1 MPKRKPGTSLSP
13 MLSPNYHA
21 HPLAPLFSAMPEREY
36 PSGRPSVAASG
47 VREPERLEF
56 SLHDEVDPSDFIVIV
71 HNRGYA
77 EVIMVSPMEPM
88 NRVGAVIVRN
98 PAGDDYAWFLY
109 FAHRSWSGKPIR
121 AAIKHTAFPISEWGG
136 PASNLDDALRQVARA
151 HAMGDR
157 HPELKKVIKL
167 AKDHKRLPNLPERK
181 LFAEEK
187 RLGADYPFF
196 SPAFICPL
204 TIIPAENRL
213 IPLPPYSGNGDGRQY
228 NTELMRSVLTRK
240 KGKCIFFNCNAEAIG
255 GHLIPK
261 GWMSQDLAAN
271 GEVYSAPYLSKL
283 RRKKFQGI
291 PKDYLSE
298 EDIYRFMPTGINE
311 TFVGSFSC
319 KTHDDG
325 LFKPVDTP
333 NFDTGVTRNLNLMNL
348 RTVSWKLWR
357 AILEV
362 DSLRRMTDRH
372 PDFNPLNQ
380 VKIGQMLSNIVGLI
394 QVKVALEDCL
404 RSATCALCI
413 GKGCRLFT
421 HDVYPLGGKPSVAV
435 ADCCDGDMS
444 PLSEGATKRFPYWW
458 AYHVIPASE
467 GTVAVCSYITD
478 QVERIDAISQVRRH
492 LATLGQT
499 DLRLLQ
505 QQFSKDILENCGNIV
520 IGKSVWEGWDED
532 KQSAILHHYTTIPDM
547 DVDDNAGTV
556 VIKGMS
562 SPDLSTPCPDDVNLF
577 DR

>member
-1 MPKRKPGTSLSP
+1 
-13 MLSPNYHA
+13 MLSPNYPS
-21 HPLAPLFSAMPEREY
+21 HPLEPLFSAIPEREY
-36 PSGRPSVAASG
+36 ASRRPSVAAAG
-47 VREPERLEF
+47 LREPELIEF
-56 SLHDEVDPSDFIVIV
+56 ALHDDVDPNEFIVIV
-71 HNRGYA
+71 YNSGCT
-77 EVIMVSPMEPM
+77 EVVMVSPLEPM
-88 NRVGAVIVRN
+88 NRVGAVIGRN
-98 PAGDDYAWFLY
+98 PAGADYAWFLY
-109 FAHRSWSGKPIR
+109 FAYRSWSGKPIR

-151 HAMGDR
+151 HAMGGK
-157 HPELKKVIKL
+157 HPTLKKIIKM

-187 RLGADYPFF
+187 KLGADYPFF

-213 IPLPPYSGNGDGRQY
+213 IPLPPYSGSGDGRQY
-228 NTELMRSVLTRK
+228 STELMRSVLTRK
-240 KGKCIFFNCNAEAIG
+240 KGKCICFNCNAEAIG

-261 GWMSQDLAAN
+261 GWMFPDLAAN

-291 PKDYLSE
+291 PTDYLSE
-298 EDIYRFMPTGINE
+298 EDIYRFKPTGINE

-319 KTHDDG
+319 KAHDDG

-333 NFDTGVTRNLNLMNL
+333 NFDPGITRNLNLMNL

-372 PDFNPLNQ
+372 PDFNPLTQ

-413 GKGCRLFT
+413 GKGCRLFI
-421 HDVYPLGGKPSVAV
+421 HDVYRLGGKPTVAG

-444 PLSEGATKRFPYWW
+444 PLSEGATTHFPYWW
-458 AYHVIPASE
+458 SYHVVPAKE

-478 QVERIDAISQVRRH
+478 QVERIDAISKVRRH
-492 LATLGQT
+492 LSALGET
-499 DLRLLQ
+499 DIRLLQ

-520 IGKSVWEGWDED
+520 IGKSVWEGWNED
-532 KQSAILHHYTTIPDM
+532 KQSAILDHYATIPDM
-547 DVDDNAGTV
+547 DGDDNAGTV
-556 VIKGMS
+556 IIKGMS
-562 SPDLSTPCPDDVNLF
+562 PPDLSTPCPDDVNLF
-577 DR
+577 DH